1 MKKQVPKIEGHA
13 LFYLHLK
20 RGEIKDA
27 RIVGLQGERFTES
40 LVKGRHF
47 TDAPVIT
54 SRICGICPTIHNL
67 TSIRAIE
74 EAMGVKVSEQTE
86 TFRRLMLMGQMI
98 QSHALHLYLLVLPDY
113 LGIDNAFLL
122 QQEHPQH
129 WQIAV
134 NLKKL
139 GDRIIEV
146 FAGRATHPI
155 SSVVG
160 GFSRIPTKT
169 EIEALLKELKPVIQD
184 VKTMLALFNDL
195 DTPKLSR
202 PSNYL
207 ALSKTNGY
215 EIYRAKIKSSHGQ
228 SFSAENHKE
237 FVKEIIRPYTKTKF
251 GLFEN
256 REFMVGAIA
265 RININHSKLEAEVLE
280 EISKLGIKLPFTSPF
295 DNILSQAIE
304 TYQFLLSAIRAIERL
319 LDHGVR
325 VDHPN
330 YKIKAGIGVG
340 ACEAPRGTLYHQY
353 EINSQGRI
361 VNCDIVTP
369 TVQNLT
375 SLEHDIKLLYP
386 QIKDLTQEEQIR
398 KIEMLVR
405 AYDPCITCATQ

>member
-1 MKKQVPKIEGHA
+1 MQSKVPKIEGHA

-20 RGEIKDA
+20 RGQIKDA

-40 LVKGRHF
+40 LVKARKYE
-47 TDAPVIT
+47 DAPVIT

-74 EAMGVKVSEQTE
+74 EAMEVEVSKQTKA
-86 TFRRLMLMGQMI
+86 FRRLMLFGQMI

-113 LGIDNAFLL
+113 LGVDNAFLL
-122 QQEHPQH
+122 QKSHPEH
-129 WQIAV
+129 WRRAV
-134 NLKKL
+134 NLKKF
-139 GDRIIEV
+139 GDKIIET

-160 GFSRIPTKT
+160 GFVKYP
-169 EIEALLKELKPVIQD
+169 EIAALDDLLVQSESAVEDSLMMLK
-184 VKTMLALFNDL
+184 LFAGL
-195 DTPKLSR
+195 TFPKLKR

-207 ALSKTNGY
+207 ALSNKDSY
-215 EIYRAKIKSSHGQ
+215 EIYQSKIKSTRGQ
-228 SFSAENHKE
+228 IFDPQDYKN

-265 RININHSKLEAEVLE
+265 RMNLSYKQLEPEVLKVMAE
-280 EISKLGIKLPFTSPF
+280 LDIKPPFSSAFDNVIAQAVETYNFCILAEKEIERIKTAGIKREFP
-295 DNILSQAIE
+295 E
-304 TYQFLLSAIRAIERL
+304 
-319 LDHGVR
+319 VK
-325 VDHPN
+325 V
-330 YKIKAGIGVG
+330 KAGIGVG

-353 EINSQGRI
+353 ETDNKGII
-361 VNCDIVTP
+361 VKCDIVTP
-369 TVQNLT
+369 TVQNLI
-375 SLEHDIKLLYP
+375 SLENDIELLWP
-386 QIKDLTQEEQIR
+386 QIKDLTEDEQIH